1 MTVITLTTDFGT
13 DDAYVAVMKGV
24 ILGINPKATIVDI
37 CHTVR
42 PQNITQAAYIL
53 STAANY
59 FPEGTI
65 HVAVIDPGVGTKRR
79 AVLLVGP
86 KSYYIGPDNGVFS
99 YVASQSASRMHA
111 FELTNERYWLNPVSH
126 TFHGGDIFAPAAA
139 HLSLGVA
146 PHELGSPITSLSGVT
161 LSRPYHHEDG
171 TLIGKVIHIDH
182 FGNLITDIMKSDM
195 PKTRVFVEVFG
206 HIIDDVSTS
215 YEDEEGLLAILG
227 SDDRLEVSI
236 TKGSAASYLRAKIGD
251 EVKVG
256 ATKTSLR
263 ANKSRNE

>member
-1 MTVITLTTDFGT
+1 MTVITLTTDFGS
-13 DDAYVAVMKGV
+13 DDAYVATMKGV
-24 ILGINPKATIVDI
+24 ILSINPKATIIDI
-37 CHTVR
+37 CHTIK

-53 STAANY
+53 STATSF

-65 HVAVIDPGVGTKRR
+65 HVAVIDPGVGTKRK

-86 KSYYIGPDNGVFS
+86 KAYYVGPDNGVFG
-99 YVASQSASRMHA
+99 YVSSQSAHKLHM
-111 FELTNERYWLNPVSH
+111 FELTESKYWLHPVSY
-126 TFHGGDIFAPAAA
+126 TFHGRDIFAPVAA
-139 HLSLGVA
+139 HLSLGVP
-146 PHELGSPITSLSGVT
+146 PHELGSSITALSGVA

-195 PKTRVFVEVFG
+195 PKGRVFIEVFG

-215 YEDEEGLLAILG
+215 YEDEEELLAIFG
-227 SDDRLEVSI
+227 SDDRLEVSVK
-236 TKGSAASYLRAKIGD
+236 KGSAARYLDANIGD

-263 ANKSRNE
+263 ARQR

>member
-13 DDAYVAVMKGV
+13 EDAYVSIMKGV
-24 ILGINPKATIVDI
+24 ILGINPKAAIVDI

-59 FPEGTI
+59 FPDGTI
-65 HVAVIDPGVGTKRR
+65 HVAVIDPGVGTRRR

-86 KSYYIGPDNGVFS
+86 KSYYIGPDNGVFG
-99 YVASQSASRMHA
+99 YVESQSTHKMHA
-111 FELTNERYWLNPVSH
+111 FELTGERYWLHPVSH
-126 TFHGGDIFAPAAA
+126 TFHGRDIFAPVAA

-146 PHELGSPITSLSGVT
+146 PHELGTPIASLSSVA
-161 LSRPYHHEDG
+161 LSRPHNHEDG

-182 FGNLITDIMKSDM
+182 FGNLITDIMKTDM
-195 PKTRVFVEVFG
+195 PKGRVFIEVFG
-206 HIIDDVSTS
+206 HIIDDVSTT
-215 YEDEEGLLAILG
+215 YEDEEGLLAIFG
-227 SDDRLEVSI
+227 SDDRLEVSV
-236 TKGSAASYLRAKIGD
+236 TKGSAASYLGAKIGD

-263 ANKSRNE
+263 TRQR

>member
-13 DDAYVAVMKGV
+13 DDAYVSIMKGV
-24 ILGINPKATIVDI
+24 ILGINAKAAIVDI

-59 FPEGTI
+59 FPDGTI

-99 YVASQSASRMHA
+99 YVASQATPRMHV
-111 FELTNERYWLNPVSH
+111 FELTNERYWLHPVSH
-126 TFHGGDIFAPAAA
+126 TFHGRDIFATVAA

-146 PHELGSPITSLSGVT
+146 PHELGTPIASLSSVA
-161 LSRPYHHEDG
+161 LSRPHQHEDG

-182 FGNLITDIMKSDM
+182 FGNLITDIMKPDM
-195 PKTRVFVEVFG
+195 PKGRVFIEVFG

-215 YEDEEGLLAILG
+215 YEEEEELLAIFG
-227 SDDRLEVSI
+227 SDGRLEVSVK
-236 TKGSAASYLRAKIGD
+236 KGSAARYLDANIGA

-263 ANKSRNE
+263 AHKGKNE

>member
-13 DDAYVAVMKGV
+13 DDAYVSIMKGV
-24 ILGINPKATIVDI
+24 ILSINPKATVVDI

-42 PQNITQAAYIL
+42 PQNIAQAAYIL
-53 STAANY
+53 STATGY

-79 AVLLVGP
+79 AVLLAGP
-86 KSYYIGPDNGVFS
+86 NSYYIGPDNGVFS
-99 YVASQSASRMHA
+99 YVAAQASPPMHA
-111 FELTNERYWLNPVSH
+111 FELTNESYWLHPVSH
-126 TFHGGDIFAPAAA
+126 TFHGRDIFAPSAA

-146 PHELGSPITSLSGVT
+146 PHELGSSIPSLSDVT
-161 LSRPYHHEDG
+161 LSRPHTDEDG

-182 FGNLITDIMKSDM
+182 FGNLITNIMKADM
-195 PKTRVFVEVFG
+195 PKSRVFIEVFG

-215 YEDEEGLLAILG
+215 YEEEEGLLALFG
-227 SDDRLEVSI
+227 SDARLEVSV
-236 TKGSAASYLRAKIGD
+236 TKGSAASYLGAKIGD

-256 ATKTSLR
+256 ATKTSMR
-263 ANKSRNE
+263 TRQS

>member
-13 DDAYVAVMKGV
+13 DDAYVATMKGV
-24 ILGINPKATIVDI
+24 ILSINPKATVVDI
-37 CHTVR
+37 CHTIR

-53 STAANY
+53 STATGY

-65 HVAVIDPGVGTKRR
+65 HIAVIDPGVGTKRR

-86 KSYYIGPDNGVFS
+86 KAYYVGPDNGVFS
-99 YVASQSASRMHA
+99 YVASQAAPKMHA
-111 FELTNERYWLNPVSH
+111 FELTNQRYWLNPVSH
-126 TFHGGDIFAPAAA
+126 TFHGRDIFAPAAA

-146 PHELGSPITSLSGVT
+146 PHELGSSITALSGVA

-182 FGNLITDIMKSDM
+182 FGNLITDIIKSDL
-195 PKTRVFVEVFG
+195 PKGRVFIEVFG
-206 HIIDDVSTS
+206 HIIDDISTS
-215 YEDEEGLLAILG
+215 YEDEEELLAILG
-227 SDDRLEVSI
+227 SDGRLEVSVQ
-236 TKGSAASYLRAKIGD
+236 KGSAARYLGANIGA

-256 ATKTSLR
+256 ANRTSLR
-263 ANKSRNE
+263 GSQS